1 MRHRVPSEKAP
12 PRAEPEPPP
21 EHLLAGLPNHALAR
35 LLARA
40 PKPDPQRTKTKE
52 IKDLDA
58 TIGAAEWER
67 RLNAG
72 ESLIPLYADIAT
84 QIGNAGVRD
93 VEGTD
98 DAHITRAL
106 TVDRIM
112 PGLNLVSRGI
122 GKGRVYYIEEGKP
135 VNKLAVTPKGPLP
148 KIAVCLSKAV
158 FIPGNKAFAL
168 ATLRHEL
175 EHANHNQMAV
185 DWLQKWRDA
194 GAKGDFRIW
203 LGSQPIAQADRQLI
217 GERVEGGSFNTEVL
231 AHLEG
236 FIMAFPK
243 EDHEKANPQ
252 RSVYDQLTGVAEHWA
267 HASTEIKA
275 EAVKR
280 ITEMKKAQ
288 KGPALAALKAA
299 FTRLK
304 GEKDAPRELVEA
316 VLSAG
321 G

>member
-1 MRHRVPSEKAP
+1 MRDRVRRP
-12 PRAEPEPPP
+12 PPPTRSEPEPPR
-21 EHLLAGLPNHALAR
+21 EHPLAGLPNHALAR

-52 IKDLDA
+52 IGDLNA

-67 RLNAG
+67 TLDAG
-72 ESLIPLYADIAT
+72 ESVIPLYADLAT
-84 QIGNAGVRD
+84 QIGTAGLRD

-98 DAHITRAL
+98 EKHIHRAL
-106 TVDRIM
+106 TPDRIV
-112 PGLNLVSRGI
+112 PGLNFVSRGLS
-122 GKGRVYYIEEGKP
+122 KGRTYYIEDGKP
-135 VNKLAVTPKGPLP
+135 VNKLTVTAKGPLP
-148 KIAVCLSKAV
+148 QIAVCVGPAV

-168 ATLRHEL
+168 ATLRHEI
-175 EHANHNQMAV
+175 EHAAHHQMAV
-185 DWLQKWRDA
+185 DWMQKWREA

-203 LGSQPIAQADRQLI
+203 LGSQPIAAADRALI
-217 GERVEGGSFNTEVL
+217 GELVDGSTINTEVL

-243 EDHEKANPQ
+243 EDHAKANPD

-267 HASTEIKA
+267 SASPDVQQ

-280 ITEMKKAQ
+280 LLEMKKQ
-288 KGPALAALKAA
+288 QQGPALAALKAA

-304 GEKDAPRELVEA
+304 GEKDAPAALVDA
-316 VLSAG
+316 VLSARG
-321 G
+321 